1 MKRALKPLPGFLI
14 LLSFSAQAEPE
25 TSAAGSPLIKASP
38 ARGWSAGAALS
49 FARRE
54 LRVDGTLMATDL
66 RNITARVGIDLI
78 PSVHPWVEAG
88 AVKADRDD
96 FEGENGPTWAVGVD
110 ANLIEFIVA
119 GHPSM
124 PRKKILRLGGEASY
138 RESESNFAD
147 ADFSWSE
154 LLLRPRVSYV
164 IDHRGGE
171 AWKGYSP
178 TGSAYY
184 GGLVISRI
192 DGDFAS
198 ASVEA
203 NRNFGF
209 ELGGSFRLSSG
220 VVTELSGIF
229 YGDKDRAVRLG
240 FAYHF

>member
-1 MKRALKPLPGFLI
+1 MKRALNPLPGFLI

-54 LRVDGTLMATDL
+54 LRVDGALMATDL

-124 PRKKILRLGGEASY
+124 PRKKILRLQWVFHPSPIRETASL
-138 RESESNFAD
+138 FAGD
-147 ADFSWSE
+147 RQGFPWV
-154 LLLRPRVSYV
+154 VSA
-164 IDHRGGE
+164 R
-171 AWKGYSP
+171 
-178 TGSAYY
+178 
-184 GGLVISRI
+184 
-192 DGDFAS
+192 
-198 ASVEA
+198 
-203 NRNFGF
+203 
-209 ELGGSFRLSSG
+209 RLSS
-220 VVTELSGIF
+220 SP
-229 YGDKDRAVRLG
+229 R
-240 FAYHF
+240 

>member
-1 MKRALKPLPGFLI
+1 
-14 LLSFSAQAEPE
+14 
-25 TSAAGSPLIKASP
+25 
-38 ARGWSAGAALS
+38 
-49 FARRE
+49 
-54 LRVDGTLMATDL
+54 MATDL
-66 RNITARVGIDLI
+66 RGIAARGGIDLA

-88 AVKADRDD
+88 TVKADQDD
-96 FEGENGPTWAVGVD
+96 LDGENGPTWAVGVNV
-110 ANLIEFIVA
+110 NLFEFIVA

-124 PRKKILRLGGEASY
+124 PRKKVLRLGGEGSY
-138 RESESNFAD
+138 RESESNSAD

-164 IDHRGGE
+164 IDHRGNE

-192 DGDFAS
+192 DGDFGS

-220 VVTELSGIF
+220 MVTELSGIF
-229 YGDKDRAVRLG
+229 YGDKERVVHLG

>member
-1 MKRALKPLPGFLI
+1 MKRALKHLPGCLI
-14 LLSFSAQAEPE
+14 LLSFSIQAEPE
-25 TSAAGSPLIKASP
+25 TSAAGSPLIKANP
-38 ARGWSAGAALS
+38 ARGWSAGSAITL
-49 FARRE
+49 ARRE
-54 LRVDGTLMATDL
+54 FKVDGALMATDL
-66 RNITARVGIDLI
+66 RSIAARVGIDLI

-88 AVKADRDD
+88 VVKADRDD

-110 ANLIEFIVA
+110 VNLVEFIVA

-124 PRKKILRLGGEASY
+124 PRKKILRLGGEVSY

-154 LLLRPRVSYV
+154 LLLCPRVSYV

-171 AWKGYSP
+171 SWKGYSP
-178 TGSAYY
+178 TGSAFY
-184 GGLVISRI
+184 GGLVISRTG
-192 DGDFAS
+192 GDLAS

-209 ELGGSFRLSSG
+209 ELGGRFRLSDG

-229 YGDKDRAVRLG
+229 YGDKDRALHLG